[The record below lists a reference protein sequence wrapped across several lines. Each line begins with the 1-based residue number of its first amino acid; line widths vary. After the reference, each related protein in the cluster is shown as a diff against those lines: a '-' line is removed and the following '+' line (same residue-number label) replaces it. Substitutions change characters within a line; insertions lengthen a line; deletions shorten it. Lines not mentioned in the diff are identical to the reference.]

1 MMKQSIK
8 FHGVVVLLFLIIS
21 CFTTTTSGRALLEKQ
36 GEDHHDTN
44 LTNGLANTNLLDL
57 EEKDTWKLMGMEDC
71 HESGDE
77 KEEECLKRR
86 MMAEAHLDYIYTQH
100 HKP

>member
-1 MMKQSIK
+1 MKQSINIY
-8 FHGVVVLLFLIIS
+8 GVLVLLFLLIS
-21 CFTTTTSGRALLEKQ
+21 CFTTTTSGGRLLLEKQ
-36 GEDHHDTN
+36 GEDLHDTN
-44 LTNGLANTNLLDL
+44 LTNGLANTDLLES
-57 EEKDTWKLMGMEDC
+57 EEKDTWKLLGMEDC